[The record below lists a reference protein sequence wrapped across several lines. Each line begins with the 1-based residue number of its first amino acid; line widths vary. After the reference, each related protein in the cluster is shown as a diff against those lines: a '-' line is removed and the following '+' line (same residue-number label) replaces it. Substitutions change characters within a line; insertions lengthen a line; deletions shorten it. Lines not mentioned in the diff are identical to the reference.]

1 MAGISPRTGQG
12 IGVLVLLG
20 VMLIGFLILRPL
32 HDAPRERMRQFDD
45 ETTVDQ
51 PLIDTAT
58 TETLKT

>member
-1 MAGISPRTGQG
+1 
-12 IGVLVLLG
+12 
-20 VMLIGFLILRPL
+20 MLIGFLILRPL